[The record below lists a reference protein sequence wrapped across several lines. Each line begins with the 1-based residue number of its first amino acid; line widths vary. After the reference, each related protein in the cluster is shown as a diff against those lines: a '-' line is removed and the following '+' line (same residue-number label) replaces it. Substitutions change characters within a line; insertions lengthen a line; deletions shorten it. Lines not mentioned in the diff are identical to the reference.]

1 MVMDSWLPVSI
12 ILLYKLCYYISQI
25 FFAKLGEKLKKLDRV
40 KVSFIPTTVS
50 VECTKNNVKFE

>member
-1 MVMDSWLPVSI
+1 MDSWLPVSI
-12 ILLYKLCYYISQI
+12 ILLLYNGSQI